1 MTEQKLPDIPG
12 ELSEEEL
19 RRVTAGTDAA
29 DEVEKAILALYSQ
42 AESSGWNKS
51 EFLEAAQEA
60 LSAAKGLSSAEIARL
75 NSLILML
82 AGQLP
87 A

>member
-19 RRVTAGTDAA
+19 RLATGGADAA
-29 DEVEKAILALYSQ
+29 DEAEKTILALYSQ
-42 AESSGWNKS
+42 AETSGWKKI
-51 EFLEAAQEA
+51 EFLNAAQET